1 MIALAFVLS
10 LVVPFPTV
18 AASSSGHQ
26 DSTGVSFVR
35 SPQDLGVTRTF
46 GLRIADVD
54 LDGDNEVFIADY
66 LGASTLWLYDA
77 PSGRF
82 VASTQSFPG
91 SVHDV
96 GLADVNG
103 DGHPDVFLVMHD
115 APCKVLLGDGAGGF
129 TDTGQNLG
137 QADDY
142 PGTIVMSDVDRDGDV
157 DAFIAYYELPDRL
170 WLNDGHGVFAITDT
184 EFGAEGDP
192 GSLSLADFD
201 GDGYPDLFLTMSE
214 APDQVWM
221 NDGSGNFRNTGQALG
236 GSAGRDDPVSGDV
249 DGDGDIDVVVTNSEQ
264 GIRVWLNEN
273 DTGTFVAAGDYFG
286 HAAYTGALCDVNLDG
301 KLDLIARNSG
311 GTAPELW
318 LNDGAGGFTS
328 LGAVF
333 GDHTGT
339 LRIACGDLD
348 GDGDPDVVLG
358 QREEAGGNPVYLN
371 QHAENGRD

>member
-1 MIALAFVLS
+1 LAFFIS
-10 LVVPFPTV
+10 LVMSFPTL
-18 AASSSGHQ
+18 APSTSSLQ
-26 DSTGVSFVR
+26 DSVRVAFVR

-54 LDGDNEVFIADY
+54 LDGDNDVFMADY

-82 VASTQSFPG
+82 VASPQSFPG

-96 GLADVNG
+96 ALDDVNG
-103 DGHPDVFLVMHD
+103 DGYPDAFLVMHD
-115 APCKVLLGDGAGGF
+115 APCRVLLGDGAGGF
-129 TDTGQNLG
+129 TDTGQLLG
-137 QADDY
+137 KADDY

-170 WLNDGHGVFAITDT
+170 WLNDGGGVFAVTDT
-184 EFGAEGDP
+184 EFGAEGNP
-192 GSLSLADFD
+192 GSVSLADFN

-221 NDGSGNFRNTGQALG
+221 NDGSGHFRNTGQALG
-236 GSAGRDDPVSGDV
+236 DSAGRDDPVSGDV
-249 DGDGDIDVVVTNSEQ
+249 DGDGDIDVVVTNNTH
-264 GIRVWLNEN
+264 GIRVWLNEHG
-273 DTGTFVAAGDYFG
+273 TGTFVAAGDWFG
-286 HAAYTGALCDVNLDG
+286 QPAYTSELCDVNLDG
-301 KLDLIARNSG
+301 RLDLIARSSG
-311 GTAPELW
+311 GIAPELW
-318 LNDGAGGFTS
+318 LNDGTGEFTS

-348 GDGDPDVVLG
+348 GDGDPDVILA
-358 QREEAGGNPVYLN
+358 QREEVGGNPVYLN
-371 QHAENGRD
+371 QHAESGQE